1 MNDSQLL
8 ALFEEA
14 GGVFLS
20 GEELSGRLGIS
31 RTAVWKQIERLRR
44 QGYRFEAVPRRG
56 YRLVAKPDKLDVA
69 RIVRMLQTEWLGRSV
84 KYMEQ
89 VDSTNALA
97 HQLVAKGEA
106 QGTLI
111 VAEEQL
117 AGRGRMGRSWHSPP
131 GKGIWMSFILR
142 PDIPLLFTPQLTL
155 LTAVAVCRAIRAV
168 CSVEAGIKWPN
179 DILIGGR
186 KVCGILLETSAEE
199 DRLLH
204 VVAGIGVSVN
214 LTEDDYPPELRSIAT
229 SLLIESGRPVS
240 REELLCRILQEWESL
255 FAMYR
260 AEGFSPVRS
269 LWEALSVTLHRSV
282 RSETPQGVIEGTALS
297 LDESG
302 ALIVQTKDGSLN
314 KLYSGVVEFG

>member
-1 MNDSQLL
+1 MNDTRLL

-20 GEELSGRLGIS
+20 GEELSGKLGIS

-56 YRLVAKPDKLDVA
+56 YRLIARPEKLDVA
-69 RIVRMLQTEWLGRSV
+69 RILRTLQTEWLGRSI
-84 KYMEQ
+84 KYLEQ
-89 VDSTNALA
+89 VDSTNTLA

-117 AGRGRMGRSWHSPP
+117 SGRGRMGRSWHSPA

-168 CSVEAGIKWPN
+168 GSAEAGIKWPN

-229 SLLIESGRPVS
+229 SLLIETGRRVS

-255 FAMYR
+255 FSLYR
-260 AEGFSPVRS
+260 AEGFSPVRT
-269 LWEALSVTLHRSV
+269 LWETLSVTLHRPV
-282 RSETPQGVIEGTALS
+282 RSVTPQGVIEGTALA

-302 ALIVQTKDGSLN
+302 ALIVQTADGQLH